1 MSMPNPKR
9 TAVRVQKVRLYPD
22 VEMKQV
28 LDELCDYRQLISHFH
43 QLNSMIRHLSQS
55 PVSELLPQERTF
67 LQSPPAV
74 SPESVRIAL
83 QLFCKDAGK
92 QQELLQLLSM

>member
-28 LDELCDYRQLISHFH
+28 LEITAD
-43 QLNSMIRHLSQS
+43 
-55 PVSELLPQERTF
+55 T
-67 LQSPPAV
+67 
-74 SPESVRIAL
+74 
-83 QLFCKDAGK
+83 AGMK
-92 QQELLQLLSM
+92 R

>member
-28 LDELCDYRQLISHFH
+28 LDELCDYR
-43 QLNSMIRHLSQS
+43 R
-55 PVSELLPQERTF
+55 
-67 LQSPPAV
+67 
-74 SPESVRIAL
+74 
-83 QLFCKDAGK
+83 
-92 QQELLQLLSM
+92 

>member
-28 LDELCDYRQLISHFH
+28 LVNCAITAD
-43 QLNSMIRHLSQS
+43 
-55 PVSELLPQERTF
+55 T
-67 LQSPPAV
+67 
-74 SPESVRIAL
+74 
-83 QLFCKDAGK
+83 AGMK
-92 QQELLQLLSM
+92 R